1 MVASC
6 NVNNI
11 FIGFLSKLTKALN
24 KQFDIFIFLPN
35 LHDMFEKAKHC
46 ISDILMFYKLCEK
59 VIGIKLQ
66 MVLNSHLISVKP
78 EKEI

>member
-11 FIGFLSKLTKALN
+11 FIGFLSKLTTALN
-24 KQFDIFIFLPN
+24 KQFDVFMFLPN
-35 LHDMFEKAKHC
+35 LHAMFENAKNC

-66 MVLNSHLISVKP
+66 MVLNSYLISIKP